1 MSEQRIVSGTLWSDK
16 LGKVVKVT
24 SVART
29 PEETWVSYSAFGNA
43 KESNS
48 LLDTAFLQRY
58 KPYTM
63 SYGN

>member
-1 MSEQRIVSGTLWSDK
+1 MSEPRIVTGTYWVDK

-29 PEETWVSYSAFGNA
+29 PEETWISYSSFGNA

-48 LLDTAFLQRY
+48 LLESAFLQRF
-58 KPYTM
+58 K
-63 SYGN
+63 SYRLSYES